1 MMKGSSFDT
10 RFLIQMYYS
19 ADSNE
24 LNKIRGAL
32 LRAKPNYLSAIALSE
47 IYRLSLQKEGRAVAD
62 LRANSLTKDFHIV
75 DVNSEIA
82 IEAAVIK
89 NKKEIPL
96 GDSLIA
102 ATSKVMKVPCFTDD
116 PHFKSIEGV
125 QVKWID

>member
-1 MMKGSSFDT
+1 MKGSSFDT

-19 ADSNE
+19 SDANE
-24 LNKIRGAL
+24 LSKIRDTL
-32 LRAKPNYLSAIALSE
+32 LRAKPNYLSAIVLSE
-47 IYRLSLQKEGRAVAD
+47 IYRLSLQKEGRAVGD

-102 ATSKVMKVPCFTDD
+102 ATSKVMKIPCFTDD
-116 PHFKSIEGV
+116 PHFKLIEGV
-125 QVKWID
+125 QVKWIV